1 MLGWIRGQA
10 ESGQGAGLVMTSDIT
25 LRLGRSDYR
34 VVDWEVTRSLLHF
47 KIFILA
53 AEWRIERWYVRENVR
68 GLLEVTANAV
78 GGGTGRDDSGSSYA
92 EKWGALQAVWGTIN
106 RLVHSQ
112 DVAGELREVT
122 SITLRF
128 LH

>member
-1 MLGWIRGQA
+1 
-10 ESGQGAGLVMTSDIT
+10 MTLDIT
-25 LRLGRSDYR
+25 LRLVRSDYR

-47 KIFILA
+47 KIVILA
-53 AEWRIERWYVRENVR
+53 AEWRIERWYARGNVR
-68 GLLEVTANAV
+68 GLLEVTASA
-78 GGGTGRDDSGSSYA
+78 GGGGKGRADSGRRYA

-106 RLVHSQ
+106 RLVVGQ

-122 SITLRF
+122 SITHRF